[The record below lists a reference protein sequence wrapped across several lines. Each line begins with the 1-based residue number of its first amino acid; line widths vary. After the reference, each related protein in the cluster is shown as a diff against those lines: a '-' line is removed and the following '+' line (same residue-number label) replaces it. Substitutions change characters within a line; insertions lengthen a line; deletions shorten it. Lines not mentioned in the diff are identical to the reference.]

1 MQKTIFIVLLSFITF
16 SCNSGENKKDDSA
29 LMTENGK
36 EQAASVQNLNSE
48 GLALK
53 GDGNFTVKGKI
64 TGAAGKKV
72 ILQIFP
78 VFTAGRNQKV
88 NNAGSV
94 MLDESGVF
102 EIPAKVDHKTFGA
115 LLIDNAHVAY
125 LVLDGSD
132 IQFTADYNDFSNFSI
147 EGSPESALI
156 KDYFSHLL
164 GMVTRINEARAA
176 VQKAQKSGDKAGVE
190 RAKAL
195 ENQNVDAY
203 FSYVRD
209 YADTTSSPLMAL
221 FATGMLEPS
230 LYSDFLMEISNRYK
244 GTADASPYYQRILKL
259 ARGQNGLVGQ
269 IAPEIRL
276 PNPDGDTLALSDLRG
291 KYVLLDFWAAWCGP
305 CRRENPNVVKLYK
318 KYKDRNFTV
327 FSVSLDKSRQS
338 WIQAIQQD
346 GLEWPNHVSELAFWS
361 TEAIKPYG
369 VRSIP
374 ATFLLD
380 PEGRIIAKDLRGYML
395 EKKLEQLLGK

>member
-1 MQKTIFIVLLSFITF
+1 MQKTIFIVLLSLITF

-29 LMTENGK
+29 LMAGNEK
-36 EQAASVQNLNSE
+36 EHTTSVQNMNGASM
-48 GLALK
+48 ALK

-94 MLDESGVF
+94 VLDESGAF
-102 EIPAKVDHKTFGA
+102 EIPANVDHKTFGA
-115 LLIDNAHVAY
+115 LVIDNAHVAY

-132 IQFTADYNDFSNFSI
+132 IQFTTDYNDFSNFSL

-164 GMVTRINEARAA
+164 GMVTQINEARAA
-176 VQKAQKSGDKAGVE
+176 AQQAQKSGDKAAVE
-190 RAKAL
+190 RAKTL
-195 ENQNVDAY
+195 ENQGVDAY
-203 FSYVRD
+203 FTYVKE
-209 YADTTSSPLMAL
+209 YADTSSSPLMAL

-230 LYSDFLMEISNRYK
+230 IYGDFIKEMAKRYK
-244 GTADASPYYQRILKL
+244 GIADDSPYYQRILKL
-259 ARGQNGLVGQ
+259 AAGENGLIGQ
-269 IAPEIRL
+269 MAPDIRL
-276 PNPDGDTLALSDLRG
+276 PNPDGDTIALSDLRG
-291 KYVLLDFWAAWCGP
+291 KYVLLDFWASWCAP

-327 FSVSLDKSRQS
+327 FSVSLDKSKNS
-338 WIQAIQQD
+338 WVQAIKQD

-374 ATFLLD
+374 SAFLID
-380 PEGRIIAKDLRGYML
+380 PDGRIIAKDLRGYLL

>member
-1 MQKTIFIVLLSFITF
+1 MQKAIFIILLSLITF

-29 LMTENGK
+29 ILSENGN
-36 EQAASVQNLNSE
+36 ESGSVQKISSYD
-48 GLALK
+48 LALK

-94 MLDESGVF
+94 VLDESGAF

-132 IQFTADYNDFSNFSI
+132 IQFTADYNDFQNFRI

-164 GMVTRINEARAA
+164 TMVNQINEARAA
-176 VQKAQKSGDKAGVE
+176 IQQAQKSGDKAAVE
-190 RAKAL
+190 SAKAL
-195 ENQNVDAY
+195 EGKSIDAY
-203 FSYVRD
+203 FSYVKA
-209 YADTTSSPLMAL
+209 YADSSSSPLMAL

-230 LYSDFLMEISNRYK
+230 IYSDFFVEISKRYK
-244 GTADASPYYQRILKL
+244 GIADASPYYQRIVKL
-259 ARGQNGLVGQ
+259 ARGKNGLIGQ

-276 PNPDGDTLALSDLRG
+276 PNPDGDTMALSDLRG
-291 KYVLLDFWAAWCGP
+291 KYVLLDFWASWCGP

-327 FSVSLDKSRQS
+327 FSVSLDKSKKS
-338 WIQAIQQD
+338 WVQAIEQD

-374 ATFLLD
+374 ATFLVD